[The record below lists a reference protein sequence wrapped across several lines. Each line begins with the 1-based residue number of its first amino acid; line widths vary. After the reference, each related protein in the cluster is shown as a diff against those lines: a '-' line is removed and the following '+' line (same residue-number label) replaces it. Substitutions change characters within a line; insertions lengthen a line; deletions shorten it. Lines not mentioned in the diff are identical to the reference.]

1 MELGRWLIAAGL
13 LLVLLGG
20 VLLLFPRLFGWFG
33 HLPGDLRIERDGVYI
48 FIPFASMLV
57 LSVLF
62 TLFVNLVGYLLA
74 LFYGSR

>member
-1 MELGRWLIAAGL
+1 VELGRWLIAAGL